1 MSNVLSNTENPY
13 RRLYIGV
20 FVAALLAAL
29 ITPRQAHADAETT
42 AAVLVGAALLYAAH
56 DDYKER
62 DKKHK
67 KYYRG
72 RDDHHSRY
80 QYNGK
85 RYKYDDYRRDYRSG
99 GHSHSH
105 PHWSRRDDHRDHN
118 RHGNWYRGDHGK
130 GEHYGNGHKYGHG
143 KKSKHWPSKH
153 SDAKYRHDK
162 HRYDR
167 HRYDQHQESAKWNTR
182 VRAY

>member
-1 MSNVLSNTENPY
+1 MSNVLSNTEHRY
-13 RRLYIGV
+13 RRLYLGLAL
-20 FVAALLAAL
+20 AALLVAL
-29 ITPRQAHADAETT
+29 SSPRQAHADAETT

-67 KYYRG
+67 RHYRG
-72 RDDHHSRY
+72 RDDHYAHY

-99 GHSHSH
+99 GHNHR
-105 PHWSRRDDHRDHN
+105 PQRCDHRDDKG
-118 RHGNWYRGDHGK
+118 HGTWHGGGHGK
-130 GEHYGNGHKYGHG
+130 GGHYYDGQKYGYG

-153 SDAKYRHDK
+153 SDAKYHHDK

-167 HRYDQHQESAKWNTR
+167 HHESAKWNTR